1 MLLFVSVPLRG
12 ITFLNNTMI
21 NIKEMS
27 RVSVP
32 LRGIT
37 FLNKQTVI
45 ILTAYLSFRPLTG
58 NYISQLKESVDD
70 ENEIIVSVPLRG
82 ITFLNQRYF

>member
-1 MLLFVSVPLRG
+1 
-12 ITFLNNTMI
+12 MI

-37 FLNKQTVI
+37 FLNPVPGTLVI
-45 ILTAYLSFRPLTG
+45 
-58 NYISQLKESVDD
+58 KW
-70 ENEIIVSVPLRG
+70 VSG
-82 ITFLNQRYF
+82 T